1 MENSKMARVAKN
13 LDILAKVGGKI
24 ASGFGIACIVIAF
37 LTLILG
43 DKMFADT
50 ALTLDLDF
58 IKFHLNNNACVNE
71 QFIKLYVFAATLGG
85 GIICF
90 LVSYIAKL
98 FRSILSP
105 MKVGRPFEKGISE
118 SLRKTG
124 WAVLIGGFLVEAVG
138 IVARVL
144 LIRAYSIDTLFTSDV
159 IAKTE
164 FVFTMDFTFVL
175 ITCVI
180 FLLSYIFTY
189 GQLLQQDSDETL

>member
-13 LDILAKVGGKI
+13 LDTLAKVGGKI

-37 LTLILG
+37 FTLIFG
-43 DKMFADT
+43 GKMYTEGAI
-50 ALTLDLDF
+50 TLDLDF
-58 IKFHLNNNACVNE
+58 IKFHLNDSSYVNVH
-71 QFIKLYVFAATLGG
+71 FIKWYVFAATLGG

-98 FRSILSP
+98 FRNILSP
-105 MKVGRPFEKGISE
+105 MKMGRPFEKGISE

-124 WAVLIGGFLVEAVG
+124 WAVLIGGFLSEAVG
-138 IVARVL
+138 IVARLL
-144 LIRAYSIDTLFTSDV
+144 LIKAYSINTLFASDA